1 MEISLSLVSFCVH
14 RWSKLEYLLSDEDH
28 PPRPSGS
35 RLHASRVV
43 QGQRSSP
50 PLKQAELFFLILR
63 LEAIYGVGK
72 KLGQGMM
79 LFLLKLISMM

>member
-1 MEISLSLVSFCVH
+1 
-14 RWSKLEYLLSDEDH
+14 LLSDEDH

-35 RLHASRVV
+35 SLHASRVV

-50 PLKQAELFFLILR
+50 PLKQAKLFFLILR
-63 LEAIYGVGK
+63 PEALYGVGK

-79 LFLLKLISMM
+79 LFLLKLLSLFIPFLDSFSLYFHVLLLFFPG

>member
-14 RWSKLEYLLSDEDH
+14 RRSKLEYLLSDEDH

-35 RLHASRVV
+35 SLHTSRVV
-43 QGQRSSP
+43 QGQRSSL

-63 LEAIYGVGK
+63 PEALYGVGK

-79 LFLLKLISMM
+79 LFLLKLLSMM